1 LFKINYGLVPELD
14 PLPLVPAPDAPEAPE
29 LDGVAV
35 EPLAP
40 ELLAPGEDAL
50 PWLLPLTP
58 DELFVIL
65 ALEPVLR
72 ELPELEPLLAEPE
85 PELY

>member
-1 LFKINYGLVPELD
+1 MLELD
-14 PLPLVPAPDAPEAPE
+14 
-29 LDGVAV
+29 DGVV
-35 EPLAP
+35 LEPPAP

-65 ALEPVLR
+65 ALEPLFR
-72 ELPELEPLLAEPE
+72 ELPELYPLLPELEPE
-85 PELY
+85 PD